1 MKNVFI
7 IGDKS
12 FIKSKNAL
20 KRLKEQVKNEEDVD
34 STKYLIKGYS
44 LTINKE
50 KNKQEEFDYF
60 VKILTLEEKQKL
72 DNKQELKNRLKNM
85 KEKRT
90 TSMTEKINSIKR
102 SVPKNIFNKYM
113 NLIKK
118 YQFDLPSPD
127 EILKNPEKFKQQI
140 STMAGTMS
148 KVSNNGDAN
157 SAIKGYFKSL
167 ADLLDIEPMTINVKP
182 EKNLNL
188 ISHDSDTED
197 EDVPDLVSKI
207 N

>member
-1 MKNVFI
+1 
-7 IGDKS
+7 
-12 FIKSKNAL
+12 
-20 KRLKEQVKNEEDVD
+20 
-34 STKYLIKGYS
+34 
-44 LTINKE
+44 
-50 KNKQEEFDYF
+50 
-60 VKILTLEEKQKL
+60 
-72 DNKQELKNRLKNM
+72 M